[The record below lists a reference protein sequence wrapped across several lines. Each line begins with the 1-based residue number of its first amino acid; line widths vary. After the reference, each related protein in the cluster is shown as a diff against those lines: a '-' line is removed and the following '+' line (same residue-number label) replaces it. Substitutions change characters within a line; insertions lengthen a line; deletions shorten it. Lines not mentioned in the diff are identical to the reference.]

1 MANALNLTMK
11 INMRSTL
18 LLFIWGLIAFSVKA
32 QSDAEFKHTLSI
44 GAGTPNLPVL
54 FFNIYDSKDNFKTE
68 GKGPYHLKYENRI
81 NNFLSLG
88 LNINAMSYHV
98 SYTENVLDTVK
109 GVIMPNNIDIRGN
122 NTAFNVRGN
131 LHIINPEKNDKL
143 DVYLGIGLGLRF
155 GKLKVSS
162 QYESFTPSIKLPSI
176 NHIGLEST
184 IGMRYFLADNIG
196 VYAEFGPAKSLI
208 QGGLSIRF

>member
-1 MANALNLTMK
+1 
-11 INMRSTL
+11 MRSTL
-18 LLFIWGLIAFSVKA
+18 LLLAMGFMAYTANA
-32 QSDAEFKHTLSI
+32 QSDAGFKHTLSF
-44 GAGTPNLPVL
+44 GAGAPNLPVL

-88 LNINAMSYHV
+88 LNINNMSYHV
-98 SYTENVLDTVK
+98 SYTEKVLDTVN
-109 GVIMPNNIDIRGN
+109 GVILPNNIDIRSN
-122 NTAFNVRGN
+122 NTSFNVRGN
-131 LHIINPEKNDKL
+131 LHFINPEKNDKL
-143 DVYLGIGLGLRF
+143 DVYMGIGLGLRF

-162 QYESFTPSIKLPSI
+162 QYESFTPSIKLPNLSR
-176 NHIGLEST
+176 IGFEGT

-208 QGGLSIRF
+208 QGGLSLRF